1 MLDLKE
7 KLKGKM
13 SLGDTYH
20 GFQASQTAEQ
30 RGVQNGFEVEAK

>member
-13 SLGDTYH
+13 NLGDTY
-20 GFQASQTAEQ
+20 GCQAWQTAEQ
-30 RGVQNGFEVEAK
+30 RGAQNGFEVEAK